1 MFEKRCFGGFKHNY
15 QSAKILTEIE
25 EKYKEYP
32 GLNVSVQVV
41 EGVLKHTKLKPGKID
56 LSDFLSK
63 EYLDK
68 ICISNEKVQVCSS
81 LELSL
86 IHI

>member
-1 MFEKRCFGGFKHNY
+1 MKKGVLEGLSTITKV
-15 QSAKILTEIE
+15 QKILTEIE

-63 EYLDK
+63 R
-68 ICISNEKVQVCSS
+68 IFG
-81 LELSL
+81 
-86 IHI
+86 